1 MKTPQQHRTQTHMP
15 EINELLPREDLEG
28 MSRRERKKQETR
40 WRIYEAAMSLF
51 ARQEY
56 DSVKIEDICEEADV
70 SNAAFFHHFTNKA
83 SVIRAY
89 LDQLKTNIREKLD
102 AAENASSTEK
112 LELINREVMK
122 TIEETAF
129 VTAQM
134 FAAITSGDARLDM
147 EHIDTGIK
155 GTLAE
160 IIREGQSSGEFNKSC
175 QPEVVAISLVSS
187 WVMLPLAAKAPSFP
201 KKPHD
206 KLLNFF
212 LAGLKNGT
220 G

>member
-1 MKTPQQHRTQTHMP
+1 MP
-15 EINELLPREDLEG
+15 EINELLPKEELAG

-51 ARQEY
+51 ARYEY
-56 DSVKIEDICEEADV
+56 DLVKIEDICEEADV

-89 LDQLKTNIREKLD
+89 LDQLKASIGEKLD
-102 AAENASSTEK
+102 AAENANSTEK
-112 LELINREVMK
+112 LELINHEVMN
-122 TIEETAF
+122 TMEETAF
-129 VTAQM
+129 FTAQV
-134 FAAITSGDARLDM
+134 FAAITSGDTKLDM

-160 IIREGQSSGEFNKSC
+160 IIRQGQSSGEFNKSH
-175 QPEVVAISLVSS
+175 QAEVVAVSLVSS

-206 KLLNFF
+206 KLLKLF
-212 LAGLKNGT
+212 LAGLKTGT
-220 G
+220 DYR